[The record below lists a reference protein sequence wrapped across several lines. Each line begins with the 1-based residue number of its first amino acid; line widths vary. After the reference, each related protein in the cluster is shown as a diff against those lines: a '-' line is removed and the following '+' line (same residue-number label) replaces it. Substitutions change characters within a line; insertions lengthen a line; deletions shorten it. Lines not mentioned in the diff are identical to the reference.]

1 MEQKRNIAYGR
12 MNFKKVLAGVA
23 LSGDGSD
30 LLGVG
35 IITHMKTKPVVK
47 VCIIDDHSVVRMGLK
62 YMISYVDDVTC
73 VGEAAGGE
81 GAAAFVRKCGADVVL
96 LDVRMPGV
104 DGITALRE
112 ILDDNPEAKV
122 IMLST
127 SDAEE
132 DIYRAVSM
140 GAKGYLLK
148 ESDPNRLLEAIRTVA
163 DGGVCLPE
171 ELRRIYEMRAAERG
185 ITSREREILA
195 YVAKGFSNEDIAKTL
210 GLSLNTVK
218 AHLKSILA
226 NLNVSDRAE
235 AVAEGI
241 HRGVIE

>member
-1 MEQKRNIAYGR
+1 
-12 MNFKKVLAGVA
+12 
-23 LSGDGSD
+23 
-30 LLGVG
+30 
-35 IITHMKTKPVVK
+35 MKDTAKHAIK

-62 YMISYVDDVTC
+62 YMLSYIDDVEC
-73 VGEAAGGE
+73 VGEAS
-81 GAAAFVRKCGADVVL
+81 GAFGADITL

-104 DGITALRE
+104 DGIGALDE
-112 ILDDNPEAKV
+112 ILADNPDAKV

-132 DIYRAVSM
+132 DIYRAVTM

-163 DGGVCLPE
+163 AGGTCLPG
-171 ELRRIYEMRAAERG
+171 ELKRVYDARAAERG
-185 ITSREREILA
+185 LTSRESEILR
-195 YVAKGFSNEDIAKTL
+195 YIAKGYSNEEIADMVH
-210 GLSLNTVK
+210 LSLNTVK
-218 AHLKSILA
+218 THVKSILA

-241 HRGVIE
+241 HRGIIA

>member
-1 MEQKRNIAYGR
+1 MG
-12 MNFKKVLAGVA
+12 
-23 LSGDGSD
+23 
-30 LLGVG
+30 G
-35 IITHMKTKPVVK
+35 IIRTMKTNSAVK
-47 VCIIDDHSVVRMGLK
+47 VCIIDDHSVVRMGFK

-81 GAAAFVRKCGADVVL
+81 GAAAFVRGCGADVVL

-104 DGITALRE
+104 DGLAALKD
-112 ILDDNPEAKV
+112 ILEDNPDAKV

-148 ESDPNRLLEAIRTVA
+148 ESDPNRLLAAIREVA
-163 DGGVCLPE
+163 EGGTCLPE
-171 ELRRIYEMRAAERG
+171 ELRRVYEMRASERG
-185 ITSREREILA
+185 VSPREREILA
-195 YVAKGFSNEDIAKTL
+195 YVAKGFSNEEIAQSL
-210 GLSLNTVK
+210 GVSLNTVK
-218 AHLKSILA
+218 AHLKSILT

-241 HRGVIE
+241 HRGIIS

>member
-1 MEQKRNIAYGR
+1 
-12 MNFKKVLAGVA
+12 
-23 LSGDGSD
+23 
-30 LLGVG
+30 
-35 IITHMKTKPVVK
+35 MKTGFNDRSDMKAIK

-62 YMISYVDDVTC
+62 YMISYIPDVEC
-73 VGEAAGGE
+73 VGEASGGE
-81 GAAAFVRKCGADVVL
+81 GAAAFVRGCGADVTL

-104 DGITALRE
+104 DGIAALGE
-112 ILDDNPEAKV
+112 ILSDNPDAKV

-132 DIYRAVSM
+132 DIFRAVSM

-148 ESDPNRLLEAIRTVA
+148 ESDPNGLLKAIRAVA
-163 DGGVCLPE
+163 AGGTFLPE
-171 ELRRIYEMRAAERG
+171 ELRRVYEARASERG
-185 ITSREREILA
+185 LTQRESEILR
-195 YVAKGFSNEDIAKTL
+195 YIAKGYSNEEIADMV

-218 AHLKSILA
+218 THVKSILA

-241 HRGVIE
+241 HRGIIA